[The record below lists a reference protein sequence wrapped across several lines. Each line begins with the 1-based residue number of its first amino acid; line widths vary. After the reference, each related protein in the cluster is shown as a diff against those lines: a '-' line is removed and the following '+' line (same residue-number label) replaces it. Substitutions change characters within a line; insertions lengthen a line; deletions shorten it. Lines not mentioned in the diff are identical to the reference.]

1 VPTRRGQTMAV
12 RTLALAL
19 ALGAGGT
26 GVTAYENADVT
37 SLQEQLEDVLSETD
51 YKNLKKSKAAKKK
64 ELQMA
69 FCVIDAIQAA
79 VSLGQAGVGIAEAT
93 HSCKPYK
100 DPDTGEYKVPKGKEA
115 ACAETITFIITTF
128 GHVAVFLSGAAS
140 QCAEAINFQAYCAQD
155 VTDMFTGLSLMAE
168 AGSGMAANCKGG
180 ADYNKYD
187 KENAVDADGRR
198 LGSNLSLAL
207 RPTED
212 DARRLA
218 EEKSQEQKDIGI
230 GMCVF
235 DVLQAAMFAARA
247 GAMVQEVVYACK
259 ETERIEYTYDKEHEI
274 APEGL
279 DVDSLGSVNKIV
291 SSLKDKSLKDAQ
303 EYVDEAK
310 EHVPQDR
317 RLGGLGKS
325 PVFNITAEDKKHAQ
339 RICAVCVLH
348 MISSFAYVGS
358 FLSFSAAK
366 CATKK
371 NYDAACAG
379 GIINTIT
386 SLSIV
391 AASALDFE
399 NSCDQVGKDT
409 NESHFAELPSGRRL
423 KEATDALANMVV

>member
-1 VPTRRGQTMAV
+1 MAV

-19 ALGAGGT
+19 ALGAGVA

-37 SLQEQLEDVLSETD
+37 SLQAELEDVLNETD

-140 QCAEAINFQAYCAQD
+140 QCAEAINFEAYCAQD

-180 ADYNKYD
+180 ADYNKYN
-187 KENAVDADGRR
+187 KENADDADGRR

-259 ETERIEYTYDKEHEI
+259 ETERVEYTYDKEHEI
-274 APEGL
+274 APEGI
-279 DVDSLGSVNKIV
+279 DVNSLGSVNKIV
-291 SSLKDKSLKDAQ
+291 SSLKDKSLYDAQ
-303 EYVDEAK
+303 AYVNEAN
-310 EHVPQDR
+310 EQMAQDR
-317 RLGGLGKS
+317 RLGALVKL
-325 PVFNITAEDKKHAQ
+325 PRFNITVEDKKHAQ

-391 AASALDFE
+391 SASALDFE
-399 NSCDQVGKDT
+399 NSCDQVNKNHTG
-409 NESHFAELPSGRRL
+409 ESHTAELPGGRRL
-423 KEATDALANMVV
+423 KEATDALASMVV